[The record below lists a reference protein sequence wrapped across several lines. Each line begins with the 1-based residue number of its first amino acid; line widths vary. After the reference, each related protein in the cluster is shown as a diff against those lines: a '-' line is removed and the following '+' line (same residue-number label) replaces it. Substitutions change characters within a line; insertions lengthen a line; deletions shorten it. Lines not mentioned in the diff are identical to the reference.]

1 MLTLL
6 ATIAYVVVLLFVV
19 ALLVRVVYDVVQMV
33 AREWRPRGLAL
44 VAAEAVYTTT
54 DPPLRL
60 VRRWVPPLRLGAV
73 ALDLAFLIVMFVAWI
88 LLQVLGV
95 LATR

>member
-1 MLTLL
+1 MTLL